1 MMYWQP
7 SLLGIAG
14 LAMMV
19 HPIVAQARIYVSVE
33 QAQQLLF
40 QNQRL
45 TKHPIIVTN
54 DLQEKMRVASSIRYP
69 FVGERIWRG
78 HDGSWLIIDEVVG
91 KHEMITYAVGIAPNG
106 SVKGIEI
113 LEYVESYGYEVADS
127 QWRQQ
132 FIGKTANDP
141 IKLNR
146 DIQNISGATLS
157 SKHLTD
163 GVKRVLILYE
173 LALKEA
179 SRK

>member
-1 MMYWQP
+1 MMDWRP
-7 SLLGIAG
+7 SILGIAG
-14 LAMMV
+14 LTTIAN
-19 HPIVAQARIYVSVE
+19 PIVAQARIYVPIE

-40 QNQRL
+40 PNQRL
-45 TKHPIIVTN
+45 IKFPIIVTQE
-54 DLQEKMRVASSIRYP
+54 LQEKMRVASSIRHP

-78 HDGSWLIIDEVVG
+78 PDGSWLIIDEVVG

-127 QWRQQ
+127 QWRKQ
-132 FIGKTANDP
+132 FIGKTAGDP
-141 IKLNR
+141 VKLNQ

-163 GVKRVLILYE
+163 GVKRVLVLYE
-173 LALKEA
+173 LALKELPQ
-179 SRK
+179 K

>member
-1 MMYWQP
+1 
-7 SLLGIAG
+7 
-14 LAMMV
+14 
-19 HPIVAQARIYVSVE
+19 
-33 QAQQLLF
+33 
-40 QNQRL
+40 
-45 TKHPIIVTN
+45 
-54 DLQEKMRVASSIRYP
+54 
-69 FVGERIWRG
+69 
-78 HDGSWLIIDEVVG
+78 
-91 KHEMITYAVGIAPNG
+91 MITYAVGIAPNG

-163 GVKRVLILYE
+163 GVKRVLTLYE